1 MHLCVTPSRPE
12 AAKEAWGRRLLGGTR
27 PFFESSVDCER
38 QYNGRVLLL
47 DARCLSGEPAMAHA
61 VTIPP
66 QSAASFERSLRPLRS
81 AGLVRLDDVEAAALA
96 AAVDGIVAESVELF
110 GSRTDP
116 ASRGGDID
124 VLILTSA
131 PRFETSRCVSSRFFM
146 HCEERID
153 VVVLD
158 PDRRT
163 PAEDAFLQSLRRVRI
178 T

>member
-1 MHLCVTPSRPE
+1 MS
-12 AAKEAWGRRLLGGTR
+12 
-27 PFFESSVDCER
+27 
-38 QYNGRVLLL
+38 Q
-47 DARCLSGEPAMAHA
+47 A

-66 QSAASFERSLRPLRS
+66 ESDASFERSLASLRA
-81 AGLVRLDDVEAAALA
+81 AGAVRLDDAEAAALA

-124 VLILTSA
+124 VLIVTSA
-131 PRFETSRCVSSRFFM
+131 PRFETARRVSSRFFM

-163 PAEDAFLQSLRRVRI
+163 PAEDAFLQSLQRVRI

>member
-1 MHLCVTPSRPE
+1 
-12 AAKEAWGRRLLGGTR
+12 
-27 PFFESSVDCER
+27 
-38 QYNGRVLLL
+38 
-47 DARCLSGEPAMAHA
+47 
-61 VTIPP
+61 
-66 QSAASFERSLRPLRS
+66 
-81 AGLVRLDDVEAAALA
+81 VRLDDVEAAALA

-131 PRFETSRCVSSRFFM
+131 PRFETSRYVSSRFFM